1 MKRAIIVPA
10 ELAGAALDDLKAWLA
25 IGTTREDMALTGL
38 LRAALE
44 MCEGFTGRMPLAAE
58 CEELLP
64 GTTCWQSLRTRPVQ
78 AITQVEALA
87 ATGEREPL
95 DIADHAM
102 ELDEDGGARLRLTG
116 QRQVARIA
124 VRFTAGLA
132 PDWASLPDGLRHG
145 VLRLAAHH
153 YREREGPGAVPLPPA
168 AVAALWRP
176 WRRMRLA

>member
-10 ELAGAALDDLKAWLA
+10 DLADAALGDLKAWLA
-25 IGTTREDMALTGL
+25 ISTAREDAALAGL
-38 LRAALE
+38 LRAALD
-44 MCEGFTGRMPLAAE
+44 MCEGFTGRMPLAAQ
-58 CEELLP
+58 CEEILP
-64 GTTCWQSLRTRPVQ
+64 GSARWQSLRTRPVQ
-78 AITQVEALA
+78 AITQVEALSVI
-87 ATGEREPL
+87 GGREML
-95 DIADHAM
+95 AIADYAI
-102 ELDEDGGARLRLTG
+102 ELDADGTARLRLTG
-116 QRQVARIA
+116 QRAAARIA

-153 YREREGPGAVPLPPA
+153 YREREGPGAAPLPPA